1 MLLEFFGLRKDTMA
15 TKVLIEILDKQGVWI
30 HYKKVSNNRA
40 TIKRSLQAAL
50 MTPLA
55 SNSQKKVRAV
65 DAKTNIVLEVEN
77 D

>member
-1 MLLEFFGLRKDTMA
+1 MLLEYFGLRKDKVA
-15 TKVLIEILDKQGVWI
+15 KKVLIEILDKQGVWI
-30 HYKKVSNNRA
+30 HYKKVRNNPA
-40 TIKRSLQAAL
+40 TIKHSLQAAL

-55 SNSQKKVRAV
+55 SNSQKKARAV